1 MSGSLCIRSHL
12 ARRLIFIWCALL
24 AFYTLV
30 YRRSSNNS
38 AKKRQFLLP
47 RLAQLIKPPLIVR
60 LFYLTRPWSR
70 AMEHIRAQGGR
81 KTQKT
86 GTALEILL
94 RASAFSGTII
104 RNFPSYLRK
113 RKNVIIFVN
122 IPKFTSHWA
131 TPRR

>member
-1 MSGSLCIRSHL
+1 
-12 ARRLIFIWCALL
+12 
-24 AFYTLV
+24 
-30 YRRSSNNS
+30 
-38 AKKRQFLLP
+38 
-47 RLAQLIKPPLIVR
+47 
-60 LFYLTRPWSR
+60 
-70 AMEHIRAQGGR
+70 MEHIRAQGGR

-86 GTALEILL
+86 GTGLEILL

-113 RKNVIIFVN
+113 SKNVIIFVN